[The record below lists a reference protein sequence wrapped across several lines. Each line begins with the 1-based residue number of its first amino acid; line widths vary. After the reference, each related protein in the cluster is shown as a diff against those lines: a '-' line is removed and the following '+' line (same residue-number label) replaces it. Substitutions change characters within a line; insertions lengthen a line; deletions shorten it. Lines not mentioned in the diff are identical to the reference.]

1 MAFSAEGARSG
12 EVLLRRSRLY
22 RIEHGS
28 IAPHL
33 DGAALPA
40 IARGS
45 SGEVRASDGG
55 VNMHCAGLP
64 QTESRPRRAVAHA
77 KSVARREF
85 PLVVRQEM
93 ARLGWHVW
101 GYVATFNSPGLV
113 GVRGEDLS
121 MIFGKF
127 FSAIRAQ
134 FNKLANFF
142 WEADPIAQMQYEYDS
157 AVEQLKEGRLGLEQY
172 RALVERVSRQV
183 KDGENQVAKLT
194 AQAKAYLKA
203 GDRETAGSIA
213 LQLTKARAQLDE
225 NRQQLVLHETAYGN
239 NLKKI
244 QHANKKLVEVK
255 DKIQK
260 YDADLKMSSAEAEV
274 AQLSQSLNFDVTTD
288 FGQLEDVIQ
297 RKIDANRGKVR
308 VAADLSA
315 EGLGRIEAEE
325 RMEQSMADDAL
336 KDLEVELGMRAPE
349 TTPVAAQTKDL
360 GPAEEAVERRQS
372 EKQTEKA

>member
-1 MAFSAEGARSG
+1 
-12 EVLLRRSRLY
+12 
-22 RIEHGS
+22 
-28 IAPHL
+28 
-33 DGAALPA
+33 
-40 IARGS
+40 
-45 SGEVRASDGG
+45 
-55 VNMHCAGLP
+55 
-64 QTESRPRRAVAHA
+64 
-77 KSVARREF
+77 
-85 PLVVRQEM
+85 
-93 ARLGWHVW
+93 
-101 GYVATFNSPGLV
+101 
-113 GVRGEDLS
+113 

-127 FSAIRAQ
+127 FGAIRAQ
-134 FNKLANFF
+134 LNKLANYF
-142 WEADPIAQMQYEYDS
+142 WEADPIAQMQYEYDL

-203 GDRETAGSIA
+203 GDRETAGGVA
-213 LQLTKARAQLDE
+213 LQLTKARAQLEE
-225 NRQQLVLHETAYGN
+225 NRQQLAMHEQAYGN

-244 QHANKKLVEVK
+244 QFANKKLVDVK
-255 DKIQK
+255 DKIQR
-260 YDADLKMSSAEAEV
+260 YDADLKMSAAEAEV

-315 EGLGRIEAEE
+315 EGLGRIDAEE
-325 RMEQSMADDAL
+325 RMEKSMADDAL

-349 TTPVAAQTKDL
+349 TTPVAAQAKDL